1 MKARAAKAAVGEPV
15 ALRFSVTDDSGST
28 RENITIWKGEKRQQ
42 LIARKT
48 FEPTPESGDERT
60 TTLEVAEL
68 GKWKSKPGK
77 YRWCVRA
84 FDEAGNKSK
93 VACAN
98 LTITKAGSGGTSSGG
113 STAEEPATSGD
124 GLRRRPRR
132 ATDGRRRLLRDD
144 GSDRRR
150 VERGLRLHRVARLPR
165 GARAGTAACRE
176 AFPSPCQQPLTSRT
190 RRRSTTTPRGSHA
203 HEVAALRHAA
213 DAVFF
218 GEDDREGALEGAHAL
233 LSGTLA
239 HEDRLGPEVA
249 EAIAGLLDGVQPV
262 LTTA

>member
-1 MKARAAKAAVGEPV
+1 MRMGLGAVAALAVALLAVGCGGDDGDGDSESSTLSAAESTDEASSSEASAAPDTAPPTVKARAAKAAVGEPV

-98 LTITKAGSGGTSSGG
+98 LTHHEGGHRRH
-113 STAEEPATSGD
+113 EQR
-124 GLRRRPRR
+124 GL
-132 ATDGRRRLLRDD
+132 
-144 GSDRRR
+144 DRR
-150 VERGLRLHRVARLPR
+150 
-165 GARAGTAACRE
+165 GAG
-176 AFPSPCQQPLTSRT
+176 
-190 RRRSTTTPRGSHA
+190 
-203 HEVAALRHAA
+203 
-213 DAVFF
+213 
-218 GEDDREGALEGAHAL
+218 
-233 LSGTLA
+233 
-239 HEDRLGPEVA
+239 
-249 EAIAGLLDGVQPV
+249 
-262 LTTA
+262 